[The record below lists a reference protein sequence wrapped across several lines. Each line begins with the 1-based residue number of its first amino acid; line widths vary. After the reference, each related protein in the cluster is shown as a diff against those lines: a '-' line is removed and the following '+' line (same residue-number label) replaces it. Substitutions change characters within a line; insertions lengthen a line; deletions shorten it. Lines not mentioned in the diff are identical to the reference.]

1 MINKKL
7 IVFILM
13 LVWLLWIVASFVFPA
28 GPDNPENSNILKGLK
43 KPDMIAIDGKE
54 LYVIEGAS
62 IFVYSLNDLRLIRKF
77 GEEGNGKGE
86 LPIPF
91 EGANTIR
98 LYPGYLLAES
108 ERKLIFFSRDGSVIK
123 EKSKP
128 WEATQFTPVGENFI
142 SEKYFHDTDTNI
154 QYTKLMLYNKDLEE
168 IKELYRQKWFQ
179 QYRSRDKKNF
189 QIELFSDYLNFE
201 VYDGKIFV
209 EKSSEGFLIDVYNS
223 EGNKLYSIQKEYSK
237 DSVTEADRTAAFTCL
252 RNDNKS
258 KLMIKIMGSWE
269 EVLKRMKVVYPSFKP
284 PIWDIEIADGKLY
297 VQTFKRMENKD
308 EFIIM
313 DLEGN
318 ILRSVYLPVFLRPG
332 VEENMYGVRYQ
343 VFVGDKFYYLKENNG
358 AWELNT
364 AQIEK

>member
-13 LVWLLWIVASFVFPA
+13 LLWILGNLAFPA
-28 GPDNPENSNILKGLK
+28 GSDNPENSPILAGLK
-43 KPDMIAIDGKE
+43 KPDMMAIDGKE

-62 IFVYSLNDLRLIRKF
+62 IFVYSLDDLRFLRKF
-77 GEEGNGKGE
+77 GKEGNGKGE

-98 LYPGYLLAES
+98 LFPAYLLAES

-123 EKSKP
+123 ERSKP
-128 WEATQFTPVGENFI
+128 WEAIQITPVGKNFV

-154 QYTKLMLYNKDLEE
+154 QYMKIMLYNEDLEE
-168 IKELYRQKWFQ
+168 IKEIYREKWFQ
-179 QYRSRDKKNF
+179 QYRTRDKKNF

-209 EKSSEGFLIDVYNS
+209 EKSPGGFLIDVYDS
-223 EGNKLYSIQKEYSK
+223 EGNKLYSIQKECKK
-237 DSVTEADRTAAFTCL
+237 DRVSEADRTAAFARL
-252 RNDNKS
+252 RNDNKA
-258 KLMIKIMGSWE
+258 KLMIRIMGNWE
-269 EVLKRMKVVYPSFKP
+269 EVLKRMKVVYPTFKP
-284 PIWDIEIADGKLY
+284 PIWDIEIDNGKLY
-297 VQTFKRMENKD
+297 VQTFKRKENSD

-318 ILRSVYLPVFLRPG
+318 ILRTVYLPVFLRPG
-332 VEENMYGVRYQ
+332 VEENIYGVRYQ
-343 VFVGDKFYYLKENNG
+343 TFAGDKFYYLKENKG
-358 AWELNT
+358 AWELHN
-364 AQIEK
+364 AQIK